1 MKNGSHFNRH
11 SLLLTGLLLCLIS
24 CRVPQ
29 DRGVVSPSLLEEGYV
44 YPFSVIGRMEGV
56 ADIRWVHDSVDC
68 PVEVGLATTVMKT
81 ALNSWATSETCRFTE
96 LDGITDADVVV
107 TWQSRSVDKGARF
120 GSTESILAQVVKGE
134 VGSPTRIVLNSA
146 LQWNLGEPDNKP
158 EVSATKP
165 RFPELPNPHLHS
177 VIVHEMGHVLGLG
190 HVSKS
195 GSVMRPLQGN
205 EALNPSSS
213 DLAGVHSLYGNN
225 QPAST
230 SDLMISCR
238 DLKGELHLAAPILRA
253 LAPKN
258 SVAAYVV
265 DFDGDQKEEILL
277 VQSAASTDPGS
288 GLLLLTFDERSLL
301 KKTLGPLSGL
311 MDGCAAL
318 AIGRTSSGD
327 AVLAQS
333 LDGEKYHALVF
344 KAGRLPAIPWSVGVT
359 WESLKGGGGDRD
371 GDGILD
377 SPIIGI
383 EQLGNIDI
391 DGDGIFEVISRGT
404 D

>member
-1 MKNGSHFNRH
+1 MKNGSHFNRY

-230 SDLMISCR
+230 SDLMLSCR

>member
-258 SVAAYVV
+258 SVAVYVV

>member
-1 MKNGSHFNRH
+1 
-11 SLLLTGLLLCLIS
+11 
-24 CRVPQ
+24 
-29 DRGVVSPSLLEEGYV
+29 
-44 YPFSVIGRMEGV
+44 MEGV

>member
-1 MKNGSHFNRH
+1 MKNGSHFNRI
-11 SLLLTGLLLCLIS
+11 SLLFTGLLLCLIS
-24 CRVPQ
+24 CQIPQ

-44 YPFSVIGRMEGV
+44 YPFSIIGRMEGV
-56 ADIRWVHDSVDC
+56 ADIRWVHESEDC
-68 PVEVGLATTVMKT
+68 PVEIEPATAVMK
-81 ALNSWATSETCRFTE
+81 AAFNSWTLSGTCQFTQIDE
-96 LDGITDADVVV
+96 IADADVVV

-120 GSTESILAQVVKGE
+120 GSTESILAQVVKRGA
-134 VGSPTRIVLNSA
+134 GSPTRIILNSA
-146 LQWNLGEPDNKP
+146 LQWNLGEPGKKP
-158 EVSATKP
+158 EVLATKP

-205 EALNPSSS
+205 EASLPGQG
-213 DLAGVHSLYGNN
+213 DIAGVHSLYGNN
-225 QPAST
+225 QPART
-230 SDLMISCR
+230 SDLMINCR

-258 SVAAYVV
+258 SVAVYVV

-311 MDGCAAL
+311 MDGCE
-318 AIGRTSSGD
+318 AIATGRTSSGD
-327 AVLAQS
+327 AVLAQA

-344 KAGRLPAIPWSVGVT
+344 KAGRLPVIPWSVGVS

-391 DGDGIFEVISRGT
+391 DGDGIFEVISRGK

>member
-1 MKNGSHFNRH
+1 M
-11 SLLLTGLLLCLIS
+11 IS
-24 CRVPQ
+24 CQVPQ

-81 ALNSWATSETCRFTE
+81 ALNSWAKSETCRFTE
-96 LDGITDADVVV
+96 LDVITDADVVV

-146 LQWNLGEPDNKP
+146 LQWNLGEPDSKP

-205 EALNPSSS
+205 EALNPGSS

-258 SVAAYVV
+258 SVAVYVV

-311 MDGCAAL
+311 MDGCAAI

>member
-1 MKNGSHFNRH
+1 VKNGSHFNRY

>member
-81 ALNSWATSETCRFTE
+81 ALNSWAPSETCRFTE

>member
-1 MKNGSHFNRH
+1 MKNGSHFNRY